1 LACGRGELF
10 GKENAQLPLPPMLM
24 FDRIIK
30 ITDDS
35 GAYGNGQIIAEMDI
49 TKDLWFFQCHFEGD
63 PVMPGCLGL
72 DAMWQLLGFYLGWKG
87 GPGKGRALGSGD
99 VKFTGQVLPTAKK
112 ITYTIDLKRLIM
124 RRLVMGIAD
133 ATMEVDGR
141 LIYQATDLKV
151 GLFTRTDN
159 F

>member
-1 LACGRGELF
+1 
-10 GKENAQLPLPPMLM
+10 
-24 FDRIIK
+24 
-30 ITDDS
+30 
-35 GAYGNGQIIAEMDI
+35 MDI
-49 TKDLWFFQCHFEGD
+49 KKDLWFFQCHFDGD
-63 PVMPGCLGL
+63 PVMPGWLGL
-72 DAMWQLLGFYLGWKG
+72 DAMWLLLGYYLGWKG
-87 GPGKGRALGSGD
+87 GPGKGRALGSGE

-112 ITYTIDLKRLIM
+112 ITYIIDLKRVIM

-133 ATMEVDGR
+133 AKMEVDGR